1 VYDALST
8 LASSVHSAL
17 AEPNIVQLFVPP
29 LLSKWQARMTARGLP
44 RVLELTPAASAFA
57 SVQTMSPGD
66 FEQLPLLETLTAV
79 IPCLG
84 VSFQPYAAPV
94 FQRCLALAQQQ
105 LHNKQAGDAGP
116 DYEPEFVV
124 RRPRFLAAPPPAA
137 ADARAPPRLARW
149 MW

>member
-1 VYDALST
+1 M
-8 LASSVHSAL
+8 
-17 AEPNIVQLFVPP
+17 QLFVPP
-29 LLSKWQARMTARGLP
+29 LLSKWQARRMPRGSSF
-44 RVLELTPAASAFA
+44 VLERAHRICSA
-57 SVQTMSPGD
+57 QTMSPGD

-124 RRPRFLAAPPPAA
+124 RRAPRRSAA
-137 ADARAPPRLARW
+137 RCH
-149 MW
+149 